1 MGFSLKIRWPTLEKQ
16 FLWKFRRPLR
26 TFFFSS
32 VGLRLFFFLQLYQI
46 VFLSLEVDF
55 GISFHFVST
64 CRLHVGAIG
73 FRLGL
78 EGWITQ

>member
-32 VGLRLFFFLQLYQI
+32 VGLRFDCFFFCSCI
-46 VFLSLEVDF
+46 KLSFYLLKLILGF
-55 GISFHFVST
+55 HFISFRLVDSMSVPLAFVS
-64 CRLHVGAIG
+64 A
-73 FRLGL
+73 
-78 EGWITQ
+78 